1 MWAVYLDETAPY
13 DVSGELFRIVESQEE
28 VATTHLVD
36 NDLEAQAILEEMLDG
51 NKPDINEEWQEIYH
65 YLLYT
70 PFRYP
75 PLQYGS
81 RFGAITE
88 PSLFYGSHSPLT
100 AFTEVAYYRLLFWYH
115 MDDLPANPMLT
126 QHTLF
131 TALYSSESGYRL
143 QDPPF
148 DKEAE
153 RITHPSDYSATQ
165 QLGSMMR
172 DRDIKL
178 FEYPS
183 ARHAEGINVA
193 LFTPEAFAA
202 LEPLGS
208 HDFICTTDSD
218 HVTIKAQGEVHR
230 FDFKQFLV
238 EGELPA
244 PA

>member
-13 DVSGELFRIVESQEE
+13 EVSGELFRAVESQEE

-36 NDLEAQAILEEMLDG
+36 NDLEAQAILEEMLDE
-51 NKPDINEEWQEIYH
+51 NKPDIYEEWQETYH

-81 RFGAITE
+81 RFGTITE
-88 PSLFYGSHSPLT
+88 PSLFYGSYSPLT
-100 AFTEVAYYRLLFWYH
+100 AFTEVAYYRLLFWHH
-115 MDDLPANPMLT
+115 MDTLPSAPMLT

-131 TALYSSESGYRL
+131 TVPYSSELGYRL

-165 QLGSMMR
+165 QLGNLMR
-172 DRDIKL
+172 DRDVKL

-183 ARHAEGINVA
+183 ARHVGGINVA
-193 LFTPEAFAA
+193 LFTPEAFVT
-202 LEPLGS
+202 LGPLGS
-208 HDFICTTDSD
+208 NDFICTTDSD
-218 HVTIKAQGEVHR
+218 HVTIKNHGEIHR
-230 FDFKQFLV
+230 FDLQQFQV
-238 EGELPA
+238 EGKLPA